1 MAKSP
6 GLPGQIGFMALA
18 FLGLNLLGLLVLFG
32 MLALSG
38 RMTSETIGAMAE
50 LIRGDAVAITR
61 AEQTRFQE
69 LKEMAEEREREE
81 RLEKGDGAVL
91 AEAKEQDVLQ
101 IEALQ
106 RERERIQER
115 LAAERKTVENLRQQ
129 IARIKDEAAG
139 ERKLLA
145 EEREK
150 RTAVRQ
156 AERTQRLMS
165 TFKNMD
171 AGDIATDLSA
181 IADAEPGYAVRLL
194 ELMPPDQ
201 VAEVLTEMPAQT
213 RQILLPLLHNEYAGM
228 DPEAVVNEWRRR
240 DLIPRQMEHHLRAM
254 GTDDALKVMR
264 LLDRNTRENV
274 WERIA
279 PRRTGG
285 RP

>member
-1 MAKSP
+1 
-6 GLPGQIGFMALA
+6 
-18 FLGLNLLGLLVLFG
+18 
-32 MLALSG
+32 
-38 RMTSETIGAMAE
+38 
-50 LIRGDAVAITR
+50 
-61 AEQTRFQE
+61 
-69 LKEMAEEREREE
+69 
-81 RLEKGDGAVL
+81 
-91 AEAKEQDVLQ
+91 
-101 IEALQ
+101 
-106 RERERIQER
+106 
-115 LAAERKTVENLRQQ
+115 
-129 IARIKDEAAG
+129 
-139 ERKLLA
+139 
-145 EEREK
+145 
-150 RTAVRQ
+150 
-156 AERTQRLMS
+156 
-165 TFKNMD
+165 MD